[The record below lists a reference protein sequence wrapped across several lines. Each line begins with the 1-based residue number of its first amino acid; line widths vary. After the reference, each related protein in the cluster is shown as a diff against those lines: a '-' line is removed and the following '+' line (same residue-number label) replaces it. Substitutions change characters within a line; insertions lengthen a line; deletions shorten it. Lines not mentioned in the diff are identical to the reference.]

1 VKRAFIVLFLVST
14 PLFALDR
21 TRRTIVDDVIRM
33 SQAGVSDDAIIAF
46 VVHTREDFEVTAD
59 DLIAMTNAHV
69 SKEVVKAMLD
79 EADARKNRRREAER
93 DDDDYYFPYFYPY
106 YDPWWFMPRYYS
118 TGGVQARAKAVKEDA
133 KIARW
138 LPPAASSRS
147 SVRSPKR

>member
-1 VKRAFIVLFLVST
+1 MKRAFILLFLVST

-21 TRRTIVDDVIRM
+21 ARRGIVDDVIRM

-46 VVHTREDFEVTAD
+46 VVHTREDFDVTAD
-59 DLIAMTNAHV
+59 DVIAMTNAHV

-79 EADARKNRRREAER
+79 EADARKNRRREVER
-93 DDDDYYFPYFYPY
+93 DDDDYLPYFYPY

-133 KIARW
+133 KIAIW
-138 LPPAASSRS
+138 HPPAASSRS
-147 SVRSPKR
+147 SVRSPRR